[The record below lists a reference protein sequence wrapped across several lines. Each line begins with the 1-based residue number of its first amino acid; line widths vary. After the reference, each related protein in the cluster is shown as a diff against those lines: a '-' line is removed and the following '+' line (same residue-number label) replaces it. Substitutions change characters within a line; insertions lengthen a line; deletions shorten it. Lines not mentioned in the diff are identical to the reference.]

1 MNNLDSRERLS
12 ALVRQPETVGGVTV
26 AEIPGLLAQLA
37 GVQAVLLAR
46 LVVEGPHNGNGNAGP
61 ANGDRNLS
69 VTEAADRLGVKPGY
83 LYRHAGSLPFTVR
96 IGRRLLFSAEGLER
110 WNRRRQGR

>member
-1 MNNLDSRERLS
+1 MSTATDPRERLS
-12 ALVRQPETVGGVTV
+12 ALVRQPETAAGVTL
-26 AEIPGLLAQLA
+26 AEIPALLAQLA
-37 GVQAVLLAR
+37 GVQSVLLAR
-46 LVVEGPHNGNGNAGP
+46 LVVEGPQNGSAGL

-69 VTEAADRLGVKPGY
+69 VTEAAGKLGVKPGY

>member
-1 MNNLDSRERLS
+1 MITTTDPRERLS
-12 ALVRQPETVGGVTV
+12 ALVRQPETTEGVTL

-46 LVVEGPHNGNGNAGP
+46 LVVEGPHNGSAAP
-61 ANGDRNLS
+61 ADGDRNLS
-69 VTEAADRLGVKPGY
+69 VAEAAGRLGVKPGY

-96 IGRRLLFSAEGLER
+96 IGRRLVFSAEGLER
-110 WNRRRQGR
+110 WNRRRQGRG